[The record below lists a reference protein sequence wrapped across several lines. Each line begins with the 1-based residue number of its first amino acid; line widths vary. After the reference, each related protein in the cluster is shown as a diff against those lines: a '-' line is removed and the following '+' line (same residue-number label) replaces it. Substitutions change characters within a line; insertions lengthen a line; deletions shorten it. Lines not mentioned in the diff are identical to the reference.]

1 MAILFTAQDKFIN
14 VWKRKNRKIVFSQ
27 NMFGQFMPNAININ
41 CLLIIFVG
49 YQKQEL
55 IIEIEAP
62 I

>member
-1 MAILFTAQDKFIN
+1 MAIHYTRQIHYCLEK
-14 VWKRKNRKIVFSQ
+14 KNITKYLV
-27 NMFGQFMPNAININ
+27 MFGQFMPNTININ

>member
-1 MAILFTAQDKFIN
+1 
-14 VWKRKNRKIVFSQ
+14 
-27 NMFGQFMPNAININ
+27 MFGQFMPNAININ

>member
-1 MAILFTAQDKFIN
+1 MAIHYTRQIHYCLEK
-14 VWKRKNRKIVFSQ
+14 KNITKYFFY
-27 NMFGQFMPNAININ
+27 NMFGQFMPNTININ